1 MDHMKLSLAHV
12 FFRIQSIE
20 MIPLHKFNKV
30 IPNAQYK
37 KCEYK
42 IKKIWYNFMQEVFFE
57 LMYKVNFFFSWVP
70 FFRIVSFNSK
80 LDVFF

>member
-57 LMYKVNFFFSWVP
+57 LMYKVNFFFS
-70 FFRIVSFNSK
+70 
-80 LDVFF
+80 